1 VGPGQH
7 PVLPGI
13 RERLRHR
20 LQDHLP
26 AGRRLRQVVREER
39 APALLPPVRRPVP
52 HIGGVH
58 PVRLKLGP
66 VLDLELTADPR
77 PRMQPRHIDRVTS
90 ENMPLHPGVDQI
102 SPRRPRPALLRL
114 PRHRRHLLSARTD
127 VLLLYLLVR
136 APLLLVVLLLLLPVT
151 ALLLAIPA
159 GRVVLLLLVAVR
171 LVVLPVAALVLVL
184 LVVLAAPLVVL
195 AAPLAVVL
203 GAPALA
209 GFAGELVEFFAELFG
224 GEPGGAGGLDGGV
237 GVVQVV

>member
-127 VLLLYLLVR
+127 VLLLCLLVH

-159 GRVVLLLLVAVR
+159 GRVVLLLLVPVLLVVLRVALV
-171 LVVLPVAALVLVL
+171 LVAVVLPVAALVLVL

-209 GFAGELVEFFAELFG
+209 GFAG
-224 GEPGGAGGLDGGV
+224 
-237 GVVQVV
+237 